1 MDYCSCFCCC
11 KPRWKEGKGSLCPNE
26 VLKVSAKMTVALFI
40 GDVVKIV
47 LLTIRRINGPVSD
60 CVETCLNACGSF
72 FLWISINSV
81 FSLPVSFIFFP
92 LRGKGSLSELIDVNE
107 TQHKYMLVI
116 IRDCTTVGIQLKRRE
131 TTSNQDGMKLRTGQ
145 RISTTRE

>member
-1 MDYCSCFCCC
+1 
-11 KPRWKEGKGSLCPNE
+11 
-26 VLKVSAKMTVALFI
+26 
-40 GDVVKIV
+40 
-47 LLTIRRINGPVSD
+47 
-60 CVETCLNACGSF
+60 
-72 FLWISINSV
+72 
-81 FSLPVSFIFFP
+81 

-145 RISTTRE
+145 RISTTIK